1 MSASKLVSVRLDPD
15 DVKEIDKWVAGISY
29 RKRSDI
35 IAAGVRLMAELIRRG
50 QADKVVRFWPKWDV
64 IDEFKLEYHRQTR

>member
-1 MSASKLVSVRLDPD
+1 MSKAQLVSVRLDPD
-15 DVKEIDKWVAGISY
+15 DVKEIDKWVASISW

-50 QADKVVRFWPKWDV
+50 QADKVIRFYPRWDI
-64 IDEFKLEYHRQTR
+64 IDTFDFQYHREVK